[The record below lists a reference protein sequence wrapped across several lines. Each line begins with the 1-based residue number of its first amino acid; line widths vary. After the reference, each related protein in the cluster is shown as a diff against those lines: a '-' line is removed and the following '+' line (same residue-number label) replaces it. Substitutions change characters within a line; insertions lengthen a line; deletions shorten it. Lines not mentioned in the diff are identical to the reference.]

1 MFKIR
6 RKKNLIPPWN
16 MPSDPVKALF
26 WFMRWLLKVL
36 VNFFWL
42 PIIAMVII
50 ETILNWNSAGG
61 ASSGIVAGIVTLLVG
76 LVTWLILY
84 VVTLFLNVGSAVSQ
98 VISDVNRVQRGFSAR
113 RPAYPLNNEAA
124 NEDNVIEGTITD
136 LEEERR
142 KRRQE

>member
-1 MFKIR
+1 VFKIR
-6 RKKNLIPPWN
+6 RKRNLIPPWH

-26 WFMRWLLKVL
+26 WFMGWLLKVL

-50 ETILNWNSAGG
+50 ETVLNWSSAGG

-76 LVTWLILY
+76 LAFWLILY

-113 RPAYPLNNEAA
+113 RPSYPYNNEAG

>member
-1 MFKIR
+1 
-6 RKKNLIPPWN
+6 

-26 WFMRWLLKVL
+26 WFMFWLLKVL

-50 ETILNWNSAGG
+50 ETVLNWRSAGG
-61 ASSGIVAGIVTLLVG
+61 VSSGIVAGVVTLLIG
-76 LVTWLILY
+76 LAVWLVLY
-84 VVTLFLNVGSAVSQ
+84 VVMLFLNVGTAVSQ
-98 VISDVNRVQRGFSAR
+98 VISDVNRVQRDFSTR
-113 RPAYPLNNEAA
+113 RPPYPFNNETA
-124 NEDNVIEGTITD
+124 NEENVIEGTITD